1 MDLCGLAQ
9 FREVFVETRGIV
21 KVRGTIDGCAFESS
35 FMAMADGRRMLPVK
49 LEIRKAIGKE
59 AREIVKVRLVAFR
72 EQVSIFL
79 PCDRLNTKR
88 GPTRRRLQWK
98 MPARL
103 TIRERKV
110 IPTIQKVR

>member
-35 FMAMADGRRMLPVK
+35 FMAVGDGRRMLPVK
-49 LEIRKAIGKE
+49 VEIRKAIGKE
-59 AREIVKVRLVAFR
+59 AREIVKVRLVTFR

-79 PCDRLNTKR
+79 NSVIGSTRKGGRRGGACSGKCRL
-88 GPTRRRLQWK
+88 
-98 MPARL
+98 A
-103 TIRERKV
+103 
-110 IPTIQKVR
+110 